1 MSRWIHALLCLP
13 TVAILTSLSPAQ
25 DVLDELYGS
34 GVHAFFA
41 GNRAVASERFN
52 QAIAAGSQDPRVFLF
67 RGLAEASVGGADS
80 AAAQADFEQ
89 AAQLEV
95 LGRRGGDVAKAL
107 QRIQGPIRMEIEQAR
122 TLARLNSKSKQF
134 ELMRQRYEAA
144 ATSGVAPSIP
154 APSGNA
160 MVSPGPNPTDPFAGD
175 GKLSSG
181 TPEDMPANAD
191 AGMERAAPAADPFAD
206 DAPAT
211 PAAPTAD
218 DPFGAP
224 SAPAPGAPADAG
236 SNPFGF

>member
-1 MSRWIHALLCLP
+1 MNRWIQALLCLP

-41 GNRAVASERFN
+41 GDKKAATERFN
-52 QAIAAGSQDPRVFLF
+52 QAIAAGSQDPRIFFF
-67 RGLAEASVGGADS
+67 RGLSEASVGGVDS

-144 ATSGVAPSIP
+144 ASSGVAPPIP
-154 APSGNA
+154 AQSGNSRMA
-160 MVSPGPNPTDPFAGD
+160 PNPSDPFAGD
-175 GKLSSG
+175 GKLSTG

-191 AGMERAAPAADPFAD
+191 AGTEKTAPAADPFAD

-211 PAAPTAD
+211 PAAPAAD

-224 SAPAPGAPADAG
+224 STPAPAAGTDAG

>member
-1 MSRWIHALLCLP
+1 MNRWVQTVLCLL
-13 TVAILTSLSPAQ
+13 TVATLTSLCPAQ

-41 GNRAVASERFN
+41 GNKASATEQFN
-52 QAIAAGSQDPRVFLF
+52 QAIAAGSQDPRVFFF
-67 RGLAEASVGGADS
+67 RGLTEVSTAGAGS
-80 AAAQADFEQ
+80 SAAQADFEQ

-95 LGRRGGDVAKAL
+95 LGRRGGDVSKAL
-107 QRIQGPIRMEIEQAR
+107 QRIQGPARMEIERAR

-144 ATSGVAPSIP
+144 ASSGVAPSTP
-154 APSGNA
+154 ATINDA
-160 MVSPGPNPTDPFAGD
+160 LAPGPNPTDPFAGD
-175 GKLSSG
+175 GKLSKG

-191 AGMERAAPAADPFAD
+191 AGTEKTAPAVDPFGD

-211 PAAPTAD
+211 PAAPAAD

-224 SAPAPGAPADAG
+224 ATPAPAAETDAG